1 MDIQQAINDC
11 LAQGGGRARVPA
23 GAYRLDAG
31 LFIPREPVHPIPVLT
46 PAVELCGDGINA
58 TVIYTLLPEVDLL
71 TIARSNVR
79 VSGMLLQGAA
89 TAGPGRGVVVSD
101 PVNGSVLS
109 RVSLSDVYIAATG
122 AESLYVPDGYP
133 HLVNQPA
140 YDRISV
146 CCSYDRVTFDSNLG
160 GDLVRLGRFNTTHR
174 FTQCNFTNFKG
185 HALLL
190 NGADTTSLRDCNLEN
205 GDNTKPWVEGVAAQ
219 ATLLDHVYA
228 EDHRPNGTS
237 AVFTK
242 RDKQSTG
249 WDERDCTFRR
259 A

>member
-1 MDIQQAINDC
+1 MDIQQAILDC
-11 LAQGGGRARVPA
+11 IAAGGGRVQIPT
-23 GAYRLDAG
+23 GTYRLETG
-31 LFIPREPVHPIPVLT
+31 LVIPRIDYPVQVLT
-46 PAVELCGDGINA
+46 PAVELVGEGVNA
-58 TVIYTLLPEVDLL
+58 TTIYTLVPDVDLL
-71 TIARSNVR
+71 TIARPNVR

-89 TAGPGRGVVVSD
+89 VQGTGRGVVISD

-109 RVSLSDVYIAATG
+109 RIALSDVYIAATG
-122 AESLYVPDGYP
+122 CEALYVPDGFP
-133 HLVNQPA
+133 HLLAQPA

-160 GDLVRLGRFNTTHR
+160 ADLVRLGRFNTTHR

-190 NGADTTSLRDCNLEN
+190 NGADTTSLRDCNLEA
-205 GDNTKPWVEGVAAQ
+205 GDNSKPWVEGIAAP

-228 EDHRPNGTS
+228 EDHRPGGTS

-242 RDKQSTG
+242 HDKQSTG

-259 A
+259 Q